1 MKQTSQPW
9 VKLPVLLLIIALAA
23 VLLTATAM
31 ADSPSPAPASA
42 DTVHAPA
49 VPTLP
54 STTYISA
61 SASGSV
67 KGNRFKSSDILS
79 YVSSTGTWSVF
90 KTGSALGLP
99 QGNHE
104 EGRGVN
110 LLDFEVL
117 PNGDIIFAI
126 DRTKTITGLGKV
138 TPRDV
143 LRSSAGHLSFELVGS
158 TVGLTTSSE
167 NIDAVAWSQN
177 NKLLISTVGSATI
190 NGIAGK
196 VQDEDLVEIT
206 GANGALYFVGS
217 AINLK
222 SNSEDIAAAAVDSTS
237 ADKILYLATKGS
249 FTANSLN
256 AISGRNTDVFG
267 LIPNSSS
274 PVKIPWPYAPANSRW
289 LTSRLL

>member
-9 VKLPVLLLIIALAA
+9 VKLPVLLLIIALAV
-23 VLLTATAM
+23 VLLTATAL
-31 ADSPSPAPASA
+31 ADSSSA
-42 DTVHAPA
+42 TPTSGDAARAPA

-61 SASGSV
+61 SSSGSV
-67 KGNRFKSSDILS
+67 KGNKFKSSDILS
-79 YVSSTGTWSVF
+79 YVSSTGSWSVF

-99 QGNHE
+99 S
-104 EGRGVN
+104 GVN

-117 PNGDIIFAI
+117 ANGDIIFAI
-126 DRTKTITGLGKV
+126 DRTKTIAGLGKV

-143 LRSSAGHLSFELVGS
+143 LRSSGGNLSFVLVGS

-206 GANGALYFVGS
+206 GATGALYFQGS

-222 SNSEDIAAAAVDSTS
+222 SNSEDIAAAAE
-237 ADKILYLATKGS
+237 
-249 FTANSLN
+249 
-256 AISGRNTDVFG
+256 
-267 LIPNSSS
+267 
-274 PVKIPWPYAPANSRW
+274 
-289 LTSRLL
+289 